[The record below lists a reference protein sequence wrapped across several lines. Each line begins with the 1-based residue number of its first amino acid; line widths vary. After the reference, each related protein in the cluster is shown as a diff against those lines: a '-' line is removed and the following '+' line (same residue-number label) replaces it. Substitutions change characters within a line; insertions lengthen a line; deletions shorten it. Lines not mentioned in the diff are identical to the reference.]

1 MSEALTFADVERV
14 VQAMAGVGVFP
25 PALPIPQKGGA

>member
-25 PALPIPQKGGA
+25 RAAHFLNREY